1 MKYTITRALAELKL
15 LKNRYTKE
23 VYNLH
28 LVAIKHGKN
37 LRSPY
42 SQYKQEDFEKQA
54 QAEYQSVC
62 DLEKRI
68 EEIKNKIDTSN
79 FTTKV
84 TIGEREM
91 TIQEVLNYKN
101 NILELKRSRLGI
113 LMDLKKKATYEYDK
127 ATNENQARIEK
138 LVSEKNSNS
147 AAATQTISDTEGEAV
162 DALDKLY
169 AIETIDPIDIDGEI
183 EKLSKEIET
192 FEHNIDFV
200 LSESNSITT
209 IEVPD

>member
-15 LKNRYTKE
+15 LNNRYTKE
-23 VYNLH
+23 VYNLR

-84 TIGEREM
+84 VIGGREM

-101 NILELKRSRLGI
+101 NILELKKTRLGI

-127 ATNENQARIEK
+127 ATSENKARVEK

-147 AAATQTISDTEGEAV
+147 GAATKSAAEIEREAV
-162 DALDKLY
+162 EALDKLY
-169 AIETIDPIDIDGEI
+169 AIETIDPIDIDAEI
-183 EKLSKEIET
+183 DRLSKEVET